1 MKFLAKLPQSCK
13 SNLIPFKFGNSNWSI
28 FCDQENK
35 DFRVYYPKGH
45 NPINDNGIVWSI
57 LAGPQYTQSDKSQG
71 TYCLNLRLYINP
83 DPDAIPA
90 VLERELYKSRF
101 CYTLEPN
108 LFHASFTTIK
118 PQILLGYTFYRS

>member
-1 MKFLAKLPQSCK
+1 MKFLARLPDECK
-13 SNLIPFKFGNSNWSI
+13 SNLIPFKFANSRWTVY
-28 FCDQENK
+28 CDQDNK

-45 NPINDNGIVWSI
+45 SPVNDELTWSV
-57 LAGPQYTQSDKSQG
+57 LVGPQYTKSDKSEG
-71 TYCLNLRLYINP
+71 TYCLNLRLFLNP

-108 LFHASFTTIK
+108 LFHASFTTNK
-118 PQILLGYTFYRS
+118 HQILLGYTFYKQ